1 MLAVARNNVEK
12 YDIFKVKKVKKINRR
27 TYGNIYSIIEDDT
40 TSDGDNY
47 NDTMYDPYDY
57 DTLSDLD

>member
-1 MLAVARNNVEK
+1 MFSVARNNVEK

-27 TYGNIYSIIEDDT
+27 TYRNIASIIEDDA
-40 TSDGDNY
+40 TSVEDNY
-47 NDTMYDPYDY
+47 YDTIYDPYDY

>member
-1 MLAVARNNVEK
+1 MFAVARNNVEK
-12 YDIFKVKKVKKINRR
+12 YDIFNVKKVKKINRR
-27 TYGNIYSIIEDDT
+27 TYGNISSIIEDDT
-40 TSDGDNY
+40 TSDVDNY

>member
-1 MLAVARNNVEK
+1 MFTVARNNVEK

-27 TYGNIYSIIEDDT
+27 TYGNISSIIEDDM
-40 TSDGDNY
+40 TSDEDNY
-47 NDTMYDPYDY
+47 YDTIYDPYDY